1 MTHIVLAGVLGV
13 DMSELRVENTLASRR
28 GAHGVKVRVAQVFGT
43 TNGVARK

>member
-1 MTHIVLAGVLGV
+1 MSHVVLAGALGV
-13 DMSELRVENTLASRR
+13 DVSALRVEHNLVSRR